1 MKVLTFSLFVI
12 AVVFT
17 LGCSTENPL
26 CSDNYCIEG
35 EIYLKSD
42 LEADATFDALPG
54 TVSEE
59 TLINLLTV
67 DVGEYTFES
76 VEVTGNIDWDFQD
89 TDWQYRENDVTYLK
103 KVILEIEA
111 DEGRFGENRVLLI
124 HLNKDTVSRDANFTE
139 HVDFLG
145 TETIKLTHHI
155 GIATFKGDIV
165 DAPTKP

>member
-1 MKVLTFSLFVI
+1 MKHLFLIFVLVMAI
-12 AVVFT
+12 V
-17 LGCSTENPL
+17 GCETTNPL
-26 CSDNYCIEG
+26 CTENYCIEG

-42 LEADATFDALPG
+42 LEADATFDTLPG

-76 VEVTGNIDWDFQD
+76 VEITGKIDWDFLD
-89 TDWQYRENDVTYLK
+89 TDWQYRENSVTYLK

-111 DEGRFGENRVLLI
+111 DQGEFGENRIILV
-124 HLNKDTVSRDANFTE
+124 HLNTDTVRRDANSVE

-145 TETIKLTHHI
+145 TETITLTHHI
-155 GIATFKGDIV
+155 GIAEFNGNIV
-165 DAPTKP
+165 GAPTK

>member
-1 MKVLTFSLFVI
+1 MKHLFLIFVLVMTIV
-12 AVVFT
+12 
-17 LGCSTENPL
+17 GCETTNPL
-26 CSDNYCIEG
+26 CTENYCIEG

-42 LEADATFDALPG
+42 LEADATFDTLPG

-76 VEVTGNIDWDFQD
+76 VEITGKIDWDFLD
-89 TDWQYRENDVTYLK
+89 TDWQYRENSVTYLK

-111 DEGRFGENRVLLI
+111 DQGEFGENRIILV
-124 HLNKDTVSRDANFTE
+124 HLNTDTVRRDANSVE

-145 TETIKLTHHI
+145 TETITLTHHI
-155 GIATFKGDIV
+155 GIAEFNGNIV
-165 DAPTKP
+165 GAPTK

>member
-1 MKVLTFSLFVI
+1 MKHLFLIFVLVMAI
-12 AVVFT
+12 V
-17 LGCSTENPL
+17 GCETTNPL
-26 CSDNYCIEG
+26 CTENYCIEG

-42 LEADATFDALPG
+42 LEADATFDTLPG

-76 VEVTGNIDWDFQD
+76 VEITGKIDWDFLD
-89 TDWQYRENDVTYLK
+89 TDWQYRENSVTYLK

-111 DEGRFGENRVLLI
+111 DQGEFGENRIILV
-124 HLNKDTVSRDANFTE
+124 HLNNDTVETDANSTE

-145 TETIKLTHHI
+145 TETITLTHHI
-155 GIATFKGDIV
+155 GIAEFNGNIV
-165 DAPTKP
+165 GAPTK

>member
-1 MKVLTFSLFVI
+1 MKHLFLIFVLVMAI
-12 AVVFT
+12 V
-17 LGCSTENPL
+17 GCETTNPL
-26 CSDNYCIEG
+26 CTENYCIEG

-42 LEADATFDALPG
+42 LEADATFDTLPG

-76 VEVTGNIDWDFQD
+76 VEITGKIDWDFLD
-89 TDWQYRENDVTYLK
+89 TDWQYRENSVTYLK

-111 DEGRFGENRVLLI
+111 DQGEFGENRIILV
-124 HLNKDTVSRDANFTE
+124 HLNTDTVSRDANFVE

-145 TETIKLTHHI
+145 TETITLTHHI
-155 GIATFKGDIV
+155 GIAEFNGNIV
-165 DAPTKP
+165 GAPTK